1 MDGWQILSGVLA
13 ALCLWLSWRLWRLR
27 RAMCELGDEFAAR
40 LSEPTN
46 TWIGISCQDKGLR
59 RLAVFLNEQLELLIR
74 QRWRYERREEKQRR
88 ARTNLSHDLRT
99 PLTAICGYL
108 NLLKHEEKS
117 AAVETYLVQIQSG
130 VDVLRGLTEELFR
143 YSIVTSSYELKREKI
158 NVVSVLEESLLSFY
172 ASMQEKGIQ
181 PVISMPEE
189 PVWRMLDISA
199 LNRIF
204 SNVIGNALKYSDGD
218 LTVELKENG
227 TIIFSNTAKT
237 LNAVIVG
244 RLFDRFC
251 TVGTS
256 YYATGLGL
264 SIAKILTERMGGH
277 IRAEYRDEMLFITVQ
292 FCISLL

>member
-1 MDGWQILSGVLA
+1 MVYGLVGILVVIIAMLSIKIYLMERSAEEIMEAFGDRLESDTNILIDISSRNRKMRKLA
-13 ALCLWLSWRLWRLR
+13 ARINAELRLLR
-27 RAMCELGDEFAAR
+27 
-40 LSEPTN
+40 
-46 TWIGISCQDKGLR
+46 K
-59 RLAVFLNEQLELLIR
+59 
-74 QRWRYERREEKQRR
+74 ERRCYQQGNQELKDSV
-88 ARTNLSHDLRT
+88 TNISHDLRT

-130 VDVLRGLTEELFR
+130 VDVLRGMTEELFR

-264 SIAKILTERMGGH
+264 SIARILTERMGGH

>member
-1 MDGWQILSGVLA
+1 MVYGLVGILVVIIAMLSIKIYLMERSAEEIMEAFGDRLESDTNILIDISSRDRKMRKLA
-13 ALCLWLSWRLWRLR
+13 ARINAELRLLR
-27 RAMCELGDEFAAR
+27 
-40 LSEPTN
+40 
-46 TWIGISCQDKGLR
+46 K
-59 RLAVFLNEQLELLIR
+59 
-74 QRWRYERREEKQRR
+74 ERRCYQQGNQELKDSV
-88 ARTNLSHDLRT
+88 TNISHDLRT

-237 LNAVIVG
+237 LNSVIVG

-277 IRAEYRDEMLFITVQ
+277 IRAEYRDEKLFITVQ
-292 FCISLL
+292 FCISLP

>member
-1 MDGWQILSGVLA
+1 MVYGLVGILVVIIAMLSIKIYLMERSAEEIMEAFGDRLESDTNILIDISSRNRKMRKLA
-13 ALCLWLSWRLWRLR
+13 ARINAELRLLR
-27 RAMCELGDEFAAR
+27 
-40 LSEPTN
+40 
-46 TWIGISCQDKGLR
+46 K
-59 RLAVFLNEQLELLIR
+59 
-74 QRWRYERREEKQRR
+74 ERRCYQQGNQELKDSV
-88 ARTNLSHDLRT
+88 TNISHDLRT

-172 ASMQEKGIQ
+172 ASMQEKGVQ

-204 SNVIGNALKYSDGD
+204 SNVIGNALKYSDGN

>member
-1 MDGWQILSGVLA
+1 MVYGLVGILVVIIA
-13 ALCLWLSWRLWRLR
+13 MLSIKIYLMERSAEEIMEAFGDRLESDTNILIDISSRNR
-27 RAMCELGDEFAAR
+27 KMRKMAAR
-40 LSEPTN
+40 INAE
-46 TWIGISCQDKGLR
+46 LR
-59 RLAVFLNEQLELLIR
+59 LLR
-74 QRWRYERREEKQRR
+74 KERRCYQQGNQELKDSV
-88 ARTNLSHDLRT
+88 TNISHDLRT

-172 ASMQEKGIQ
+172 ASMQEKGVQ

>member
-1 MDGWQILSGVLA
+1 MVYGLVGILVVIIAMLSIKIYLMERSAEEIMEAFGDRLESDTNILIDISSRNRKMRKLA
-13 ALCLWLSWRLWRLR
+13 ARINAELRLLR
-27 RAMCELGDEFAAR
+27 
-40 LSEPTN
+40 
-46 TWIGISCQDKGLR
+46 K
-59 RLAVFLNEQLELLIR
+59 
-74 QRWRYERREEKQRR
+74 ERRCYQQGNQELKDSV
-88 ARTNLSHDLRT
+88 TNISHDLRT

-158 NVVSVLEESLLSFY
+158 NVVSVLGESLLSFY

-264 SIAKILTERMGGH
+264 SIARILTERMGGH

>member
-1 MDGWQILSGVLA
+1 MVYGLVGILVVIIAMLSIKIYLMERSAEEIMEAFGDRLESDTNILIDISSRNRKMRKLA
-13 ALCLWLSWRLWRLR
+13 ARINAELRLLR
-27 RAMCELGDEFAAR
+27 
-40 LSEPTN
+40 
-46 TWIGISCQDKGLR
+46 K
-59 RLAVFLNEQLELLIR
+59 
-74 QRWRYERREEKQRR
+74 ERRCYQQGNQELKDSV
-88 ARTNLSHDLRT
+88 TNISHDLRT

-264 SIAKILTERMGGH
+264 SIARILTERMGGH

>member
-1 MDGWQILSGVLA
+1 MVYGLVGILVVIIAMLSIKIYLMERSAEEIMEAFGDRLESDTNILIDISSRDRKMRKLA
-13 ALCLWLSWRLWRLR
+13 ARINAELRLLR
-27 RAMCELGDEFAAR
+27 
-40 LSEPTN
+40 
-46 TWIGISCQDKGLR
+46 K
-59 RLAVFLNEQLELLIR
+59 
-74 QRWRYERREEKQRR
+74 ERRCYQQGNQELKDSV
-88 ARTNLSHDLRT
+88 TNISHDLRT

-204 SNVIGNALKYSDGD
+204 SNVIGNALKYSDGN

>member
-1 MDGWQILSGVLA
+1 MVYGLVGILVVIIAMLSIKIYLMERSAEEIMEAFGDRLESDTNILIDISSRNRKMRKLA
-13 ALCLWLSWRLWRLR
+13 ARINAELRLLR
-27 RAMCELGDEFAAR
+27 
-40 LSEPTN
+40 
-46 TWIGISCQDKGLR
+46 K
-59 RLAVFLNEQLELLIR
+59 
-74 QRWRYERREEKQRR
+74 ERRCYQQGNQELKDSV
-88 ARTNLSHDLRT
+88 TNISHDLRT

-264 SIAKILTERMGGH
+264 SIAKILTERMGVH